1 MNKYLLV
8 FHNLNIEGAPTMLV
22 KTAKILVDSEKVVEA
37 ISLSDGVYKNELDKL
52 GVPVK
57 VIKTTNL
64 LSNEFDEYIKSI

>member
-37 ISLSDGVYKNELDKL
+37 ISLSDGVYKNEWSY
-52 GVPVK
+52 VK
-57 VIKTTNL
+57 I
-64 LSNEFDEYIKSI
+64 